1 MRPDSSTKFLF
12 DYSDAS
18 ITNVYKANV
27 KNNDGYIEVPL
38 KSPGQSPNAICL
50 PKNTKYKVENLYIF
64 KNIHNI
70 ENQQYDGELIIEH
83 IPITNDS
90 GNKIYS
96 CFLLKTDSTSKTDN
110 NIIDKIITRDFEST
124 HTVNMNN
131 LINIK
136 SECITNKK
144 NTVFIFTNPILVKS
158 TFTNFDNDVKN
169 ILFDKYLSNDYQN
182 IIAKD
187 LSQKS
192 NEGLQEGFQ
201 EGVDGDQSYLE
212 CSPTGASD
220 ATVEMVS
227 KINGDDMI
235 DKSKIEVMRTT
246 IHFFVFIIIIGLSVL
261 ITPFLYLYFV
271 VNMIKKS
278 SIEQNKQQGSL
289 STFSIF
295 LTAVFLSMSIFICL
309 EGMNTNNSTE
319 TSIGIVMFLF
329 ILLSFSAITFLK
341 MTDPIRYALKV
352 DDYTPSS
359 WNFEFLMKFF
369 EFFKSN
375 WKDVIRILIV
385 WVVVLFVFSF
395 GMFYAKGF
403 SKNAAMN
410 TKIKDFTI
418 YMGLGYG
425 SFIIYYIVYIFSKR
439 EISQS

>member
-1 MRPDSSTKFLF
+1 MTPNSSTKFLF

-27 KNNDGYIEVPL
+27 KNNDGYIEAPL

-50 PKNTKYKVENLYIF
+50 PKNTKYKVEKLYIF

-96 CFLLKTDSTSKTDN
+96 CFLLKTDSTTSETILDN
-110 NIIDKIITRDFEST
+110 IITRNFDSKQT
-124 HTVNMNN
+124 INMNT
-131 LINIK
+131 LIK
-136 SECITNKK
+136 TKPECITNKR

-158 TFTNFDNDVKN
+158 TFTNFDKNVKN
-169 ILFDKYLSNDYQN
+169 ILFDKYLSNDYQD
-182 IIAKD
+182 IIAED
-187 LSQKS
+187 LTEKS
-192 NEGLQEGFQ
+192 KEGLQEGFQ
-201 EGVDGDQSYLE
+201 EGATNQYLE

-246 IHFFVFIIIIGLSVL
+246 IHFFVFIIIIGLSVV

-271 VNMIKKS
+271 VNLVKHSNIVENKK
-278 SIEQNKQQGSL
+278 QGSL
-289 STFSIF
+289 LTFSIF
-295 LTAVFLSMSIFICL
+295 LTVVLLSMSIFICL

-329 ILLSFSAITFLK
+329 ILLSFSAVTFLK
-341 MTDPIRYALKV
+341 MTDPNTYSLKV
-352 DDYTPSS
+352 DDGTPSS
-359 WNFEFLMKFF
+359 MNFDFLM
-369 EFFKSN
+369 EFFGFLWEKPT
-375 WKDVIRILIV
+375 DVFGVYII
-385 WVVVLFVFSF
+385 WVGFLLVFAFS
-395 GMFYAKGF
+395 MFYVKGF
-403 SKNAAMN
+403 SKNTEMN
-410 TKIKDFTI
+410 TKIRDFTI
-418 YMGLGYG
+418 YMGLGFG
-425 SFIIYYIVYIFSKR
+425 FFIIYYIVYIFSNK
-439 EISQS
+439 EIPQY